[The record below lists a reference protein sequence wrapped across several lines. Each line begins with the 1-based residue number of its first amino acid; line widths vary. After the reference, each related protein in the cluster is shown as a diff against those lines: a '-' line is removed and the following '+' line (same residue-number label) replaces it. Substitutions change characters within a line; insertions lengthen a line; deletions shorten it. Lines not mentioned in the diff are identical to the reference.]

1 MVDLLIYAIGAVLVA
16 GITFLATYFWL
27 DQRAQSRVRL
37 AQIEADRITEEAE
50 SRRRDTVLAAKDEAI
65 RLRGDL
71 DRELTQRR
79 SEIER
84 VERRVEQKEESI
96 DKKAQAVEQRE
107 QGVRRQEQ
115 QFAHTRETWELERN
129 KQVQEF
135 ERSKASQLQELEQS
149 KRQHLQEV
157 EHARD
162 ERLKELE
169 RIAGLTKDEA
179 KAELIAEV
187 EYEARN
193 LAARRL
199 HQIER
204 ETKDEADR
212 RAQKILATTIQ
223 RIAADYVTES
233 TVMVVPLPNDDMKG
247 RIIGREGRNIR
258 ALEQATGVDLIVD
271 DTPEAVTVSGF
282 DPVRREVAR
291 RALTKLLQDGRIHP
305 ARIEEVVTKTQ
316 MELEQIMREEGERIA
331 YEANVP
337 GLHPDLIKLLGRL
350 KFRTS
355 YGQNVLGHSLEVSI
369 ICANLASELGA
380 DVNVAKTA
388 GLLHDIGKAV
398 DHEVEGP
405 HALIGADIAKRLGRS
420 SKIVHAIAAH
430 HNEEEPQTIE
440 AFIVQTADAISGAR
454 PGARREM
461 VENYIKRLEALEGV
475 ANSFDGVEKSF
486 AIQAGREVRILV
498 RPNSV
503 DDLGATR
510 LAQDVVKKIE
520 ETLEYPGQ
528 IKVTVIRETRAVDY
542 AR

>member
-1 MVDLLIYAIGAVLVA
+1 MDNLLILGLELVLVA
-16 GITFLATYFWL
+16 GLTYFATRYVL
-27 DQRAQSRVRL
+27 EHRAQSRIRQ
-37 AQIEADRITEEAE
+37 AQAQADRIVEEAE
-50 SRRRDTVLAAKDEAI
+50 SRRRDAALEAKDEAI
-65 RLRGDL
+65 RLRAEL

-79 SEIER
+79 KEVERIER
-84 VERRVEQKEESI
+84 RIEQKEESI
-96 DKKAQAVEQRE
+96 DQKTLGLDKRE
-107 QGVRRQEQ
+107 ESIRKQEQ
-115 QFAHTRETWELERN
+115 ETARAREAWDQERARQQTAFEQERARQQADLDRARDRHLAELER
-129 KQVQEF
+129 V
-135 ERSKASQLQELEQS
+135 
-149 KRQHLQEV
+149 
-157 EHARD
+157 
-162 ERLKELE
+162 
-169 RIAGLTKDEA
+169 AGLTAAQA
-179 KAELIAEV
+179 KEELVREV
-187 EYEARN
+187 EAEGRAM
-193 LAARRL
+193 AARRL
-199 HQIER
+199 HEIEL
-204 ETKDEADR
+204 ELHEEAER
-212 RAQKILATTIQ
+212 RSRKVLATTIQ
-223 RIAADYVTES
+223 RIATDYVAES
-233 TVMVVPLPNDDMKG
+233 TVSVVPLPSDEMKG

-291 RALTKLLQDGRIHP
+291 RALAKLLQDGRIHP
-305 ARIEEVVTKTQ
+305 ARIEEIVAKTRT
-316 MELEQIMREEGERIA
+316 ELEGVMREEGEKVA

-355 YGQNVLGHSLEVSI
+355 YGQNVLHHSLEVSMI
-369 ICANLASELGA
+369 AAAMAAELGA

-420 SKIVHAIAAH
+420 AKIVHAIAAH
-430 HNEEEPQTIE
+430 HGEEEPATVE
-440 AFIVQTADAISGAR
+440 AFIVSTADAISGAR

-461 VENYIKRLEALEGV
+461 VETYVKRLEALEGV

-498 RPNSV
+498 QPGAV
-503 DDLGATR
+503 DDLGAAR
-510 LAQDVVKKIE
+510 LARDVSKKIE
-520 ETLEYPGQ
+520 ESLEYPGQ